1 MHPVASVLLIAASAQ
16 PTATPGSAPGPA
28 SIGKVAVIG
37 IGACDDARLGRA
49 VRELRAE
56 MRLQLGAAVLS
67 EDETAL
73 PAGGLQT
80 ATLEEIHGRII
91 EGRSRFFGLDYGTA
105 EATLRKVMP
114 DIDRLPPG
122 PERWSAASLAR
133 IELAHLSMFNQKKPL
148 ATEALFEV
156 VRLQEDLTL
165 DRHLYPPLLR
175 DQLEVVRRS
184 VRKARRFRLRVLAKE
199 LEQPVYLNG
208 FLVGETPFDRPIV
221 QGSYQVIVGDPTA
234 HSFVRL
240 VELRSDT
247 EVKVEVAR
255 EARLKPSAGPCYD
268 YDFHPRPEDRGT
280 AAAIL
285 GRALAVD
292 RVALVRLEKLGGLE
306 SVAAGLFNPSGQAL
320 HDGSLQVDF
329 GQRLRLGR
337 LATFLVTGDSSAL
350 EETKLVAPAP
360 LQALS
365 APPSTPAAQSIVD
378 SKLLMAASP
387 RASPGPGKGPR
398 PLAIAKW
405 ATLGIAAAAGVA
417 AGILAISAKSDR
429 DRLAD
434 QRTRWPGQVPLSD
447 SRKYDADSDAATRK
461 EQWRNWTAS
470 TGAVCAASSAALFVI
485 DHFARQKPTP
495 DHQADSPERTQP
507 NRQQSHA
514 LLGLEPRLNGFAL
527 RF

>member
-1 MHPVASVLLIAASAQ
+1 MHPVASVLLIAAAVQ
-16 PTATPGSAPGPA
+16 PAGNPGSAPGPA
-28 SIGKVAVIG
+28 SPGKVAVIG

-105 EATLRKVMP
+105 EATLRKIMP

-156 VRLQEDLTL
+156 VRLQEDLAL

-175 DQLEVVRRS
+175 DHLEVVRRS
-184 VRKARRFRLRVLAKE
+184 VKRARRFRLRVLAKE

-208 FLVGETPFDRPIV
+208 FLVGKTPFDRPIV
-221 QGSYQVIVGDPTA
+221 QGSYQVVVGDPTA
-234 HSFVRL
+234 HSFVRR
-240 VELRSDT
+240 VELHADT

-268 YDFHPRPEDRGT
+268 FHPRPEDRGM
-280 AAAIL
+280 AAAVL

-306 SVAAGLFNPSGQAL
+306 SVAAGLFNPSGQEL
-320 HDGSLQVDF
+320 HGGSLQVDF
-329 GQRLRLGR
+329 GQRLRLAG
-337 LATFLVTGDSSAL
+337 LATLVITGDASAL
-350 EETKLVAPAP
+350 EETKLVLPSPQQAMPAP
-360 LQALS
+360 GTGA
-365 APPSTPAAQSIVD
+365 AAQSIVGP
-378 SKLLMAASP
+378 KLLLPAS
-387 RASPGPGKGPR
+387 ASSSPEPKGGPR

-405 ATLGIAAAAGVA
+405 ATLGTAAAAGIA
-417 AGILAISAKSDR
+417 AGVLAISAKKDR
-429 DRLAD
+429 DRLGD
-434 QRTRWPGQVPLSD
+434 QRTRWPGKVPLSD
-447 SRKYDADSDAATRK
+447 SRKYDADSDAAARK
-461 EQWRNWTAS
+461 EQWRNRTAI

-485 DHFARQKPTP
+485 DEFARQRPTA
-495 DHQADSPERTQP
+495 DHQADSPEHSRQDHQQP
-507 NRQQSHA
+507 HA
-514 LLGLEPRLNGFAL
+514 LLGFEPRLAGFAL

>member
-133 IELAHLSMFNQKKPL
+133 IELAHLSMFNQKKSL
-148 ATEALFEV
+148 AAEALFEV

-184 VRKARRFRLRVLAKE
+184 VKRARRFRLRVLAKE

-208 FLVGETPFDRPIV
+208 FLVGKTPFDRPIV
-221 QGSYQVIVGDPTA
+221 QGTYQVIVGDPTA
-234 HSFVRL
+234 HSFVRR
-240 VELRSDT
+240 VELHTDT
-247 EVKVEVAR
+247 EVNVEVAR
-255 EARLKPSAGPCYD
+255 EARLRAGAGPCYD
-268 YDFHPRPEDRGT
+268 FNPRPEDRGT

-285 GRALAVD
+285 GGALEVD
-292 RVALVRLEKLGGLE
+292 RVAMVRLEKPGGQE
-306 SVAAGLFNPSGQAL
+306 FVAAGLFDPSGQGL

-337 LATFLVTGDSSAL
+337 LASFVVTGESSAL
-350 EETKLVAPAP
+350 EETKLVVPPPQQAMPAP
-360 LQALS
+360 DTGA
-365 APPSTPAAQSIVD
+365 AAQSIGD
-378 SKLLMAASP
+378 PKLSLEATANATPAPQS
-387 RASPGPGKGPR
+387 GPR

-405 ATLGIAAAAGVA
+405 ATMGTAAAAGIA
-417 AGILAISAKSDR
+417 AGVLAISAKSDR

-434 QRTRWPGQVPLSD
+434 QWTRSAGRIPSTDLPAYNAGLD
-447 SRKYDADSDAATRK
+447 GATRK
-461 EQWRNWTAS
+461 EQWRSRLAIS
-470 TGAVCAASSAALFVI
+470 GAVCTVSSAALFII
-485 DHFARQKPTP
+485 DHLTRRGHSPGHEASSSERS
-495 DHQADSPERTQP
+495 QAD
-507 NRQQSHA
+507 NQQSHA
-514 LLGLEPRLNGFAL
+514 LLGLELRPSGFAL

>member
-1 MHPVASVLLIAASAQ
+1 MHPVASVLLMAASAQ
-16 PTATPGSAPGPA
+16 PTASPGSTLGPA

-91 EGRSRFFGLDYGTA
+91 EGRSQFFGLDYGTA

-133 IELAHLSMFNQKKPL
+133 IELAHLSMFNQKKSL

-184 VRKARRFRLRVLAKE
+184 VKRARRFRLRVFAKE
-199 LEQPVYLNG
+199 LQQPVYLNG
-208 FLVGETPFDRPIV
+208 FLVGRTPFDRPIV
-221 QGSYQVIVGDPTA
+221 QGSYQVVVGDPTA
-234 HSFVRL
+234 HSFVRR
-240 VELRSDT
+240 VELHTDT

-255 EARLKPSAGPCYD
+255 EARLRAGAGPCYD
-268 YDFHPRPEDRGT
+268 FDPRPEERGT
-280 AAAIL
+280 AAAVL

-292 RVALVRLEKLGGLE
+292 RVALVRLEKPGGLE
-306 SVAAGLFNPSGQAL
+306 SVAAGLFNPSGQGL

-337 LATFLVTGDSSAL
+337 LATFIITGESSAL
-350 EETKLVAPAP
+350 EETKLVAPGPQHAMPAP
-360 LQALS
+360 DTGVAAPSIVEPKLLLS
-365 APPSTPAAQSIVD
+365 ANASSSPAPKS
-378 SKLLMAASP
+378 S
-387 RASPGPGKGPR
+387 PR
-398 PLAIAKW
+398 PLAVAKW
-405 ATLGIAAAAGVA
+405 ATLGTAAAAGIA
-417 AGILAISAKSDR
+417 AGVLAISAKSDR
-429 DRLAD
+429 DRLD
-434 QRTRWPGQVPLSD
+434 REWTRWAGKIPPSD
-447 SRKYDADSDAATRK
+447 LPKHNADSDAAARK
-461 EQWRNWTAS
+461 EQWRGRLAIS
-470 TGAVCAASSAALFVI
+470 GAVCAASSATLFFI
-485 DHFARQKPTP
+485 DYFARQGPTP
-495 DHQADSPERTQP
+495 DHQADSPERSQP
-507 NRQQSHA
+507 DRQQAHA
-514 LLGLEPRLNGFAL
+514 LLGLEVRPSGFAL